1 MTRFTFIILFLFLI
15 NIISLPQ
22 VSETPVAIIN
32 NQAITSDEFKLRF
45 ELSPYISQK
54 YDNYQIDSLKMDFL
68 YSLIAEKIWSIEA
81 EKKGFA
87 QSNRFNFFFQP
98 VEEILLRDALFKKE
112 IENKL
117 VLSPEDITKGIQKY
131 STTILTEIITS
142 ADSTIVNKVYNDLL
156 NSPNPDSLI
165 NNSISIKNLSVE
177 KEINLGTLN
186 DESLED
192 SIYSLSPGEFTK
204 PFKHESVWVIFFVKN
219 KLRSSLVNLTDQK
232 TNNEIKRTIK
242 NRRVQKKYIEYL
254 RNLLS
259 GKTFS
264 INEKSFF
271 FIADKIVNVI
281 KSKPENEQNIYLLS
295 EGEYFNILTQ
305 LTNDELKKE
314 LFFTDNNP
322 FTIFE
327 FLSNLSFDQFSV
339 SSQDKNKI
347 LIKLNKQI
355 KVYIEQQVL
364 TNEALNHGLTQLP
377 EVQNDFETWKENYLS
392 HMYRVSFYD
401 SVKVS
406 NEDVY
411 NYYLNKIKSEGFNLI
426 NLALITTN
434 DLDII
439 AKILDQL
446 KLGREFTDIAVE
458 FGKTDSLVNEK
469 GITGLTPSVLL
480 GDLGNIAADLKE
492 NEIYGPMKRENYYSV
507 FQMLEK
513 QISNDTLKLSFEN
526 AKSGLHNELINNEL
540 NRLLTQKTVQFISNN
555 QVKIFPEIVKEV
567 NVSGIQMFVHRLMGF
582 GGKIASVPLTNPFSD
597 WINELELNK
606 LLP

>member
-1 MTRFTFIILFLFLI
+1 MTRFTFIFFLTIFI
-15 NIISLPQ
+15 NTDLLPQ
-22 VSETPVAIIN
+22 VNETPVAIIN

-54 YDNYQIDSLKMDFL
+54 YDNFQIDSLKMDFL

-87 QSNRFNFFFQP
+87 QSDRFNFFFQP

-112 IENKL
+112 IDNKV

-131 STTILTEIITS
+131 STTIVTEIITS
-142 ADSTIVNKVYNDLL
+142 ADSTIVNKIYNDLL

-165 NNSISIKNLSVE
+165 NSISIKNLSVE

-219 KLRSSLVNLTDQK
+219 KLRSSFADQTDQK
-232 TNNEIKRTIK
+232 TNNEIKRIIK

-254 RNLLS
+254 RDLLS

-264 INEKSFF
+264 INEESFF
-271 FIADKIVNVI
+271 FIADKIVNII

-314 LFFTDNNP
+314 LFFTGNNP

-377 EVQNDFETWKENYLS
+377 EVQNDLETWKENYLS

-406 NEDVY
+406 DGDVY

-446 KLGREFTDIAVE
+446 KLGREFTDIAAE

-513 QISNDTLKLSFEN
+513 QTSNDTLKLSFEN
-526 AKSGLHNELINNEL
+526 AKSGLRGKLINEKINEL
-540 NRLLTQKTVQFISNN
+540 LTEKTVQFISNN

>member
-1 MTRFTFIILFLFLI
+1 MTRFTFIFFLTIFI
-15 NIISLPQ
+15 NTDLLPQ
-22 VSETPVAIIN
+22 VNETPVAIIN
-32 NQAITSDEFKLRF
+32 NKAITSDEFKLRF

-87 QSNRFNFFFQP
+87 QSDRFNFFFQP

-112 IENKL
+112 IENKV

-142 ADSTIVNKVYNDLL
+142 AYSTIVNKVYNDLL

-177 KEINLGTLN
+177 KEINLGILN

-219 KLRSSLVNLTDQK
+219 KLRNSFADLTDQK

-254 RNLLS
+254 RYLLS

-264 INEKSFF
+264 INEESFF

-314 LFFTDNNP
+314 LFFTGNNP

-327 FLSNLSFDQFSV
+327 FLTNLSFDQFSV

-377 EVQNDFETWKENYLS
+377 EVQNDLETWKENYLS

-401 SVKVS
+401 SVYVS
-406 NEDVY
+406 DEDVY
-411 NYYLNKIKSEGFNLI
+411 NYYLNKIKSEGFSLI

-439 AKILDQL
+439 GKILNQL
-446 KLGREFTDIAVE
+446 KLGREFTDIAAE

-469 GITGLTPSVLL
+469 GITGLNPSVLL

-492 NEIYGPMKRENYYSV
+492 NEIYGPMKRGNYYSV
-507 FQMLEK
+507 FQVLEK
-513 QISNDTLKLSFEN
+513 QISNDTLKVSFES

-582 GGKIASVPLTNPFSD
+582 GGRIAGVPLTTPFSD

>member
-1 MTRFTFIILFLFLI
+1 M
-15 NIISLPQ
+15 
-22 VSETPVAIIN
+22 
-32 NQAITSDEFKLRF
+32 
-45 ELSPYISQK
+45 
-54 YDNYQIDSLKMDFL
+54 
-68 YSLIAEKIWSIEA
+68 
-81 EKKGFA
+81 
-87 QSNRFNFFFQP
+87 
-98 VEEILLRDALFKKE
+98 
-112 IENKL
+112 
-117 VLSPEDITKGIQKY
+117 
-131 STTILTEIITS
+131 
-142 ADSTIVNKVYNDLL
+142 
-156 NSPNPDSLI
+156 
-165 NNSISIKNLSVE
+165 
-177 KEINLGTLN
+177 
-186 DESLED
+186 
-192 SIYSLSPGEFTK
+192 
-204 PFKHESVWVIFFVKN
+204 
-219 KLRSSLVNLTDQK
+219 
-232 TNNEIKRTIK
+232 
-242 NRRVQKKYIEYL
+242 
-254 RNLLS
+254 
-259 GKTFS
+259 
-264 INEKSFF
+264 
-271 FIADKIVNVI
+271 
-281 KSKPENEQNIYLLS
+281 
-295 EGEYFNILTQ
+295 
-305 LTNDELKKE
+305 
-314 LFFTDNNP
+314 FFTDKNP

-339 SSQDKNKI
+339 SFQDKNKI

-377 EVQNDFETWKENYLS
+377 EVQNNFETWKENYLS

-426 NLALITTN
+426 NLAIITTN

-446 KLGREFTDIAVE
+446 KLGREFTDIAAE

-469 GITGLTPSVLL
+469 GITGLTPSILL